1 MVAIVTLLRSLT
13 FLFKIEHIFPQLS
26 SKEKDDVFS
35 LIETIWFRIK
45 GWRKAL
51 KIFWG
56 VPHVS

>member
-45 GWRKAL
+45 GL